1 MFLKGTLFQNPAT
14 QKTACLF
21 YNICG
26 IKKRY
31 LFKINL
37 IHTNGF
43 NTTHHNTNN
52 TNLICRLSGN
62 PPFYDETE
70 EENTDMHNRIIF
82 CRIVAG
88 EFEFDSPYW
97 DEISPAG
104 TDIRIWYKFMIW
116 SKLFKAF
123 DVLNLILPLFNAMQR
138 KSWSADLWILTRC
151 WELLHKM
158 QFRMNG
164 KTIYKHTNANTQSL
178 FSETLKERESK
189 VICPQMAY
197 VFFFVFCQDRW
208 KWSFGKESEGRSLC
222 SIWEKLC

>member
-1 MFLKGTLFQNPAT
+1 MAPKITW
-14 QKTACLF
+14 
-21 YNICG
+21 
-26 IKKRY
+26 
-31 LFKINL
+31 FKINLQHIL

-104 TDIRIWYKFMIW
+104 TNIRIWYKFLIW
-116 SKLFKAF
+116 SKPFKAF
-123 DVLNLILPLFNAMQR
+123 DVLNLSLPLFNVMQQ
-138 KSWSADLWILTRC
+138 KSWSADLWMLTRC

-158 QFRMNG
+158 RFRMDG
-164 KTIYKHTNANTQSL
+164 KTIYKHTNSNTQLL
-178 FSETLKERESK
+178 FFRDFT
-189 VICPQMAY
+189 
-197 VFFFVFCQDRW
+197 VFCCCLFCFLPGSLEMGLRKRIW
-208 KWSFGKESEGRSLC
+208 RKESVLNLRKTLQRPSGG
-222 SIWEKLC
+222 

>member
-1 MFLKGTLFQNPAT
+1 LFQNPAP

-43 NTTHHNTNN
+43 NTTHHNANN

-104 TDIRIWYKFMIW
+104 TDIRI
-116 SKLFKAF
+116 
-123 DVLNLILPLFNAMQR
+123 
-138 KSWSADLWILTRC
+138 
-151 WELLHKM
+151 
-158 QFRMNG
+158 
-164 KTIYKHTNANTQSL
+164 
-178 FSETLKERESK
+178 
-189 VICPQMAY
+189 
-197 VFFFVFCQDRW
+197 
-208 KWSFGKESEGRSLC
+208 
-222 SIWEKLC
+222 